1 VTKLSDATSQMLR
14 QAARGRS
21 RPELKRLFAAIRTHD
36 DRALLAALAPAKKRA
51 GRRKTDPLVRDLEQ
65 TLKPILGPASEKAD
79 LLVEHLA
86 KKHRRTLAITT
97 KGLAD
102 AARQLRAKK
111 LSDDQIRA
119 GAKGL
124 VAHLAKLY
132 GGRET
137 VV

>member
-1 VTKLSDATSQMLR
+1 MSLGAAQIRALRKLSRA
-14 QAARGRS
+14 
-21 RPELKRLFAAIRTHD
+21 ELKRLFAAVRAQSDRT
-36 DRALLAALAPAKKRA
+36 LLAAIAPPKKKRA
-51 GRRKTDPLVRDLEQ
+51 KRAADPLVGDLER
-65 TLKPILGPASEKAD
+65 TLKPILGRSAEKAD

-86 KKHRRTLAITT
+86 KKHRRKLPLEP

-119 GAKGL
+119 GARSL

-132 GGRET
+132 GDREN